1 MTDRDGAAGDD
12 PDRDRDPDPDI
23 DDVLDDLEELEDLVD
38 RPEERERVREA
49 MRTARRA
56 NRPRVVGRI
65 RDAFDLRDAGEAV
78 VGAFLF
84 GIPMVV
90 EGGTQEIGVAIE
102 DSPVAV
108 ALTAALGFLVVLGIL
123 HAARF
128 EAVEADLI
136 AGVVPRRLVGILGIS
151 AGMAVGLMT
160 LWRRVDWS
168 QPDVAAAQCLVTAVV
183 MAVGASLGDVLPE

>member
-12 PDRDRDPDPDI
+12 PDRDPDPDI
-23 DDVLDDLEELEDLVD
+23 DDVLDDLEELEELVD

-65 RDAFDLRDAGEAV
+65 HDAFDLRDAGEAV

-90 EGGTQEIGVAIE
+90 EGGTQEIGVAIA